1 MDICCRPSV
10 PRGLGKERVEA
21 SYSCIS
27 LDRLEGAE
35 SLSEHSCRSMCCK
48 LQLSQPRGLGK
59 NTAQGF
65 CVTIDS
71 LVVSVPNK
79 EMKPQSLA
87 TFLTTKSHHL
97 IPLVSGF

>member
-35 SLSEHSCRSMCCK
+35 SLSEHSCSC
-48 LQLSQPRGLGK
+48 LLYTSD
-59 NTAQGF
+59 AA
-65 CVTIDS
+65 DDW
-71 LVVSVPNK
+71 LVV
-79 EMKPQSLA
+79 
-87 TFLTTKSHHL
+87 
-97 IPLVSGF
+97 